1 MNLDRLR
8 SANFSTLFMSFC
20 LAVALWGVVFTQD
33 STTTTQTLL
42 ISLSYPNTLDP
53 NLVLVNQPTSIFVEV
68 TTSSE
73 HMKEI
78 ANRQWIGSVTLTGAK
93 PGHQTYPVA
102 LPAGIRDIAKEP
114 RGKVD
119 LVIER
124 VLRRTIPLQA
134 VTKGKLSDSNTV
146 LSDRTVSPP
155 SVTISG
161 PGTAVAN
168 VSDARIVLDLD
179 QETPQ
184 NPTTQ
189 QNYIYLYDSNGVQ
202 LDTEKLGI
210 RTDPPIGEVT
220 PVFMSAT
227 QQRIVSVLPQFANQP
242 SSGYRTGSFN
252 VQPPTVTLTGSS
264 STLAQISQV
273 LTEPV
278 NLKGLSQSHQFKV
291 KVILPKGVS
300 QSRPMSVKVRVE
312 VLPASVAKKP

>member
-8 SANFSTLFMSFC
+8 SANLSILLMSFC
-20 LAVALWGVVFTQD
+20 LALALWGVVFTQE

-68 TTSSE
+68 TTSAE

-78 ANRQWIGSVTLTGAK
+78 ANRQWIGDVLLTGAK
-93 PGHQTYPVA
+93 PGHQTYQVG
-102 LPAGIRDIAKEP
+102 LPPGIRDIAKESK
-114 RGKVD
+114 GKVD
-119 LVIER
+119 LVIEKVMKR
-124 VLRRTIPLQA
+124 SIPLQA
-134 VTKGKLSDSNTV
+134 VTKGKLNDTSTV
-146 LSDRTVSPP
+146 LSDRTVSPS
-155 SVTISG
+155 SVVISG

-168 VSDARIVLDLD
+168 VGEARVVLDLD
-179 QETPQ
+179 QESPQ

-189 QNYIYLYDSNGVQ
+189 QNYVYLYDSNGVQ

-220 PVFMSAT
+220 PVFMSAP

-242 SSGYRTGSFN
+242 SAGFRTGSFV
-252 VQPPTVTLTGSS
+252 VQPPTVTVTGSS
-264 STLAQISQV
+264 SALAQISQI

-278 NLKGLSQSHQFKV
+278 NLEGLSQSNQFKV

-300 QSRPMSVKVRVE
+300 QSRPVSVKVRVE
-312 VLPASVAKKP
+312 ILPASIAKKP